1 MDEQGVEYLDYLK
14 QSSFTLSEYIT
25 GLLEHYES
33 DKTAQKSFEEFDTH
47 HLFEEIVELLN
58 INVDCEINLPEE
70 NLEVSCNRAA
80 LEQILIN
87 LIGNSLKYNDK
98 DKIVIDI
105 DCKKKEGMLFIKIS
119 DNGVGIKREKLKE
132 IFNLFT
138 TLNTLDRNGKKGNG
152 IGLSTV
158 KKLVTN
164 LGGDINVSSELGKG
178 TTFEFSIECK

>member
-1 MDEQGVEYLDYLK
+1 
-14 QSSFTLSEYIT
+14 
-25 GLLEHYES
+25 
-33 DKTAQKSFEEFDTH
+33 
-47 HLFEEIVELLN
+47 
-58 INVDCEINLPEE
+58 
-70 NLEVSCNRAA
+70 
-80 LEQILIN
+80 
-87 LIGNSLKYNDK
+87 
-98 DKIVIDI
+98 
-105 DCKKKEGMLFIKIS
+105 MLFIKIS